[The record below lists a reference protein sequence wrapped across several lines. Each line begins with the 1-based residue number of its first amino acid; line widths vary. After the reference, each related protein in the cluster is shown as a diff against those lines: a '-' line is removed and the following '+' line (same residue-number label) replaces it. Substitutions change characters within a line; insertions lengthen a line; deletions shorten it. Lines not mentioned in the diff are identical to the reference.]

1 MKKWKGKKK
10 VIIPVT
16 AIILVGLMLLVPVV
30 SGASAGKYREIEPE
44 ERNLS
49 TYLEFSGNI
58 ETVTDSSVYAF
69 ASAKVLEVKVEEGD
83 EVKKGDVL
91 AVLDSSDAEY
101 SIALKEA
108 ALKAGETSDYYN
120 VRDSRT
126 ALDNYSQA
134 LEGGLDS
141 NTNSAQKNLLAAQED
156 YQSAVDAYN
165 QAKED
170 LDAGKNSSVVS
181 ARQTLQSQSASYD
194 SAVAQHDAKMITDEA
209 LETYRIAYENA
220 RESYN
225 LAVEGA
231 GKELEDYKE
240 AMDKAEETLAKAER
254 DYETNALSAGQ
265 NLETYENNLE
275 KTTALADEES
285 TRLELEH
292 LRESLEDYVIT
303 APIDGVV
310 TSLDIK
316 AGDVTTTGT
325 KSIAEIA
332 DFSMMQVAVKI
343 DEQDVAGV
351 KEGDEVSVYVNAL
364 DKTYEGRIA
373 SLSKTATIDNNAV
386 YVDAVVEF
394 RTDEEI
400 RSSFSAEVKLVKAQV
415 EKAVCLPAKSIL
427 YDVDNTAYIYVKDEK
442 GRAQK
447 RKVTLGI
454 SDGTYTQITEGLSLG
469 ETVMEEVTVS
479 SNAGV
484 GLPGR
489 NFPVMAE

>member
-10 VIIPVT
+10 IIIPVT
-16 AIILVGLMLLVPVV
+16 AVILVGLLLLVPVV
-30 SGASAGKYREIEPE
+30 SGASAGKYRELKPE
-44 ERNLS
+44 ERDLS

-69 ASAKVLEVKVEEGD
+69 ASAKVLEVKVEKGD
-83 EVKKGDVL
+83 EVKKGDVI

-101 SIALKEA
+101 NIALKEA

-126 ALDNYSQA
+126 TLDNYSQA
-134 LEGGLDS
+134 LESGLDS
-141 NTNSAQKNLLAAQED
+141 STNSAQKNLLTAQED

-165 QAKED
+165 KAKED
-170 LDAGKNSSVVS
+170 LDAGKSASVVS
-181 ARQTLQSQSASYD
+181 ARQALQTQSASYD

-220 RESYN
+220 RESYD

-240 AMDKAEETLAKAER
+240 AMEKAEEKLAKAER
-254 DYETNALSAGQ
+254 DYETSALTAGQ
-265 NLETYENNLE
+265 NLESYENNLE
-275 KTTALADEES
+275 KTAALANEES

-292 LRESLEDYVIT
+292 LKESLEDYVIT
-303 APIDGVV
+303 APIDGVI

-316 AGDVTTTGT
+316 AGDVTAAGT
-325 KSIAEIA
+325 RSIAEIA
-332 DFSMMQVAVKI
+332 DFSVMQVAVKI

-351 KEGDEVSVYVNAL
+351 KEGDEVSVYINAL

-394 RTDEEI
+394 GTDEEI
-400 RSSFSAEVKLVKAQV
+400 RSSFSAEVKLVKAEA
-415 EKAVCLPAKSIL
+415 EKAVCIPAKSIL

-442 GRAQK
+442 GKEQK

-469 ETVMEEVTVS
+469 ETVLEEVTAS
-479 SNAGV
+479 SGIEMSF
-484 GLPGR
+484 PRR
-489 NFPVMAE
+489 NFPAMAE